1 MIENSADALSYASGA
16 RCTGKYAGNCKTNT
30 VQRRESTGSGETY
43 NIISKRHNKV
53 LFPVLVKAV
62 YASFYKP
69 EKAISNVVNYRIWI
83 FGPGPDLDR
92 ER

>member
-16 RCTGKYAGNCKTNT
+16 GCTGKYAGNRKTNS

-43 NIISKRHNKV
+43 K
-53 LFPVLVKAV
+53 
-62 YASFYKP
+62 Y
-69 EKAISNVVNYRIWI
+69 YRIWI
-83 FGPGPDLDR
+83 FGPDPDTDK